1 MKYINRIK
9 KWLKKQ
15 WTILKWRF
23 KKDDD
28 DDDGNNTYVYD

>member
-1 MKYINRIK
+1 MKYINSIK

-23 KKDDD
+23 KKIDDD
-28 DDDGNNTYVYD
+28 DDHDHFIYD

>member
-1 MKYINRIK
+1 MSCINRIK

-23 KKDDD
+23 RKDDD
-28 DDDGNNTYVYD
+28 DNDDHFIYD